1 MAQLMIK
8 LLAARIFGIAPLL
21 LVVSFLTFAMLHMVP
36 GDVRDRIL
44 GIDATAQQYEELAVK
59 LNLND
64 PFLVQ
69 YGRWLGDAVRGDLGT
84 SAYNSQKVTDAV
96 LDTLPVTLSLT
107 FGGMFIAI
115 LLGIPAGI
123 YAGLHRGSLIDRGGV
138 LAATIGQA
146 LPNFWVAMMLVIPF
160 ALWWRLVPATGFT
173 PLTEDFGGWFRSII
187 LASVALGTSAGA
199 ALARQTRGAII
210 DVLQQ
215 DYIRTARSKGLSNRL
230 ITFKH
235 ALKNAAVP
243 VITTIGFQVNGM
255 LGGSLIVE
263 QVFGLNGFGSLAI
276 DSVRMQNIP
285 MMQGIVIMGT
295 LVIVCVN
302 IAVDVAYGFVNPKVR
317 AS

>member
-1 MAQLMIK
+1 MINLLMTR
-8 LLAARIFGIAPLL
+8 LAGLVPLL
-21 LVVSFLTFAMLHMVP
+21 LIVSFLTFVMLHMVP

-44 GIDATAQQYEELAVK
+44 GMEATAQQYDDLAEK
-59 LNLND
+59 LGLND

-69 YGRWLGDAVRGDLGT
+69 YGRWLGRAVRGDLGT

-107 FGGMFIAI
+107 FGGLFIAI
-115 LLGIPAGI
+115 MLGVPTGVF
-123 YAGLHRGSLIDRGGV
+123 AGLHRGSLIDRGGV

-173 PLTEDFGGWFRSII
+173 PLSEDFGAWLRSIA

-210 DVLQQ
+210 DVLQR
-215 DYIRTARSKGLSNRL
+215 DYIRTARAKGLPNR
-230 ITFKH
+230 IIIFKH
-235 ALKNAAVP
+235 ALKNAAIP
-243 VITTIGFQVNGM
+243 IITTIGFQVNGL

-276 DSVRMQNIP
+276 ESVRTQNIP
-285 MMQGIVIMGT
+285 MMQGVVVMGT
-295 LVIVCVN
+295 LVIVGVN
-302 IAVDVAYGFVNPKVR
+302 IAVDIAYGFVNPRVR
-317 AS
+317 TS